1 MKYVDE
7 FRERGRCQVVLD
19 RIIKRSTRKWTIME
33 VCGGQTH
40 GLLRFGIDEALSRQ
54 VQLVHGPGCPVCVT
68 SAEAIDRAIEL
79 SLRPNTVVLT
89 FGDMLRVPGS
99 QRSLMQT
106 QALGGSVQA
115 VYSPLDAI
123 TLATQQPEK
132 QFVFFAVGFETTLP
146 ATAIAVLQASES
158 GLKNLSFLLAHVRV
172 SPAMQFVLEQP
183 ECSIDGFL
191 AAGHVC
197 TIMGIEECVKI
208 SMDYQVPI
216 VVTGFEPLDLLLG
229 IEECVRLLEAKENVV
244 SNLYRRVVNDVGNP
258 SAKRLIAEVFE
269 VDDQDWR
276 GLGHI
281 HQGGFRLTQTYAE
294 WDAANLL
301 VNHGGE
307 GAGWLGRDGS
317 FRQSDECLSG
327 QVLTGKIKPTDCPH
341 FGKRCNPESPLGAP
355 MVSSEGACAAYYQY
369 AQEKVRFSG
378 VDHEGKEYEPT

>member
-7 FRERGRCQVVLD
+7 FRDRSRCQVVLD
-19 RIIKRSTRKWTIME
+19 RIVKRSTRKWTIME

-40 GLLRFGIDEALSRQ
+40 GLLRFGIDEALRSQ
-54 VQLVHGPGCPVCVT
+54 VQLIHGPGCPVCVT

-99 QRSLMQT
+99 HRSLMQM
-106 QALGGSVQA
+106 QALGGNVQA

-123 TLATQQPEK
+123 MLATQQPTI

-146 ATAIAVLQASES
+146 ATAIAVLQAYEK
-158 GLKNLSFLLAHVRV
+158 GLKNLLFLLAHVRV
-172 SPAMQFVLEQP
+172 PPAMQFVLEQP
-183 ECSIDGFL
+183 DCSIDGFL

-197 TIMGIEECVKI
+197 TVMGIEECVKI

-244 SNLYRRVVNDVGNP
+244 SNLYRRVVNDEGNG

-276 GLGHI
+276 GLGQI
-281 HQGGFRLTQTYAE
+281 HQGGFKLKPKYSE
-294 WDAANLL
+294 LDAANLL
-301 VNHGGE
+301 VKDDGQ
-307 GAGWLGRDGS
+307 WLGWRGQYGNFS
-317 FRQSDECLSG
+317 KSDECLSG
-327 QVLTGKIKPTDCPH
+327 QVLTGKMKPTDCPH
-341 FGKRCNPESPLGAP
+341 FGKRCSPESPLGAP

-369 AQEKVRFSG
+369 AQENVGLSG
-378 VDHEGKEYEPT
+378 NDHEGDEHEPT

>member
-1 MKYVDE
+1 M
-7 FRERGRCQVVLD
+7 
-19 RIIKRSTRKWTIME
+19 
-33 VCGGQTH
+33 
-40 GLLRFGIDEALSRQ
+40 
-54 VQLVHGPGCPVCVT
+54 
-68 SAEAIDRAIEL
+68 
-79 SLRPNTVVLT
+79 
-89 FGDMLRVPGS
+89 
-99 QRSLMQT
+99 
-106 QALGGSVQA
+106 QALGGNVQA

-123 TLATQQPEK
+123 MLATQQPEK

-208 SMDYQVPI
+208 STDYQVPI

-307 GAGWLGRDGS
+307 GSGWLGRDGS

>member
-7 FRERGRCQVVLD
+7 FRERSRCQVVLD
-19 RIIKRSTRKWTIME
+19 RIVKRSTRQWKIME

-40 GLLRFGIDEALSRQ
+40 GLLRFGIDEALSGQ
-54 VQLVHGPGCPVCVT
+54 VQLVHGPGCPVCIT

-99 QRSLMQT
+99 NRSLIQT

-123 TLATQQPEK
+123 LLATQQPEK

-208 SMDYQVPI
+208 SMDFQVPI

-229 IEECVRLLEAKENVV
+229 IEECVRLLEANENVV
-244 SNLYRRVVNDVGNP
+244 SNLYRRVVNDEGNP

-269 VDDQDWR
+269 VDDQHWR

-281 HQGGFRLTQTYAE
+281 HQGGFRLTQKYAE

-307 GAGWLGRDGS
+307 GSGWLGRDGS

-341 FGKRCNPESPLGAP
+341 FGKRCTPESPLGAP
-355 MVSSEGACAAYYQY
+355 MVSSEGACAAYYHY

-378 VDHEGKEYEPT
+378 VDHEG